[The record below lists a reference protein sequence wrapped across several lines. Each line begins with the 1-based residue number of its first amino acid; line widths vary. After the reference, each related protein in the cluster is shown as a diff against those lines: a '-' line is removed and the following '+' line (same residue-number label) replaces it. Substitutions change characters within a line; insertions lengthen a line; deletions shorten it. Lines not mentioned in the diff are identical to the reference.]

1 MLVLTR
7 KEGESL
13 YIDNI
18 MITVVG
24 IENDKVRIGIDAPR
38 SMHIFRKELLTETS
52 AENRNAAGSFFGGK
66 TEIGAATSAQMQPI
80 LSAIKKQDKSRNKAT
95 DAAAE
100 KAD

>member
-52 AENRNAAGSFFGGK
+52 A
-66 TEIGAATSAQMQPI
+66 
-80 LSAIKKQDKSRNKAT
+80 
-95 DAAAE
+95 
-100 KAD
+100 

>member
-18 MITVVG
+18 MVTIVG

-38 SMHIFRKELLTETS
+38 SMHIFRKELLTETT
-52 AENRNAAGSFFGGK
+52 AENRSAAESCFGAK
-66 TEIGAATSAQMQPI
+66 TEGGAPAAAEMQPI
-80 LSAIKKQDKSRNKAT
+80 LSAIKMQDKGRKKT
-95 DAAAE
+95 AE
-100 KAD
+100 ETE

>member
-18 MITVVG
+18 LVTVVG

-52 AENRNAAGSFFGGK
+52 AENRNAAGSFFGDK
-66 TEIGAATSAQMQPI
+66 TAIDAVSSAQMQPI
-80 LSAIKKQDKSRNKAT
+80 LSAIKKQDKGRTKAT
-95 DAAAE
+95 DATPD